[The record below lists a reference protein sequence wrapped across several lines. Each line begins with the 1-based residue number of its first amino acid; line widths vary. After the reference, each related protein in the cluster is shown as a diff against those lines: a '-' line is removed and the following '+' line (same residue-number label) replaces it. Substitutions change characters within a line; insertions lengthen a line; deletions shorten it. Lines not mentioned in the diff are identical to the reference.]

1 MVDFLESTPLE
12 PDLSVGRKK
21 KTPGEAKK
29 LRWEHVQWAGARSG
43 MQTLLNQALPN
54 SFLSTLAD
62 NVSKMEP
69 CDVWRQLEQAY
80 GLGDA
85 AGLIEI
91 TKSWSKITTSNW
103 KDLGSLFAHL
113 NTLRNDINRKT
124 KALIG
129 QEMVSES

>member
-1 MVDFLESTPLE
+1 
-12 PDLSVGRKK
+12 
-21 KTPGEAKK
+21 
-29 LRWEHVQWAGARSG
+29 